1 MLKEKFEQRLYQW
14 KKFRES
20 LETDD
25 DPISTCIDFCN
36 NLEYDRLW
44 IDPYDKDQWP
54 GPWDLLHQNLYCNL
68 SKLLFFCYTF
78 QLTDRFSQSSFEIHI
93 GISQQQSAHHFVLFI
108 DKTPIGY
115 YNDIMCV
122 LENLNDLETELCVAM
137 PAVY

>member
-25 DPISTCIDFCN
+25 DPISTCINFCN

-54 GPWDLLHQNLYCNL
+54 GPWIYCIKIYIVIYQNCYFFAT
-68 SKLLFFCYTF
+68 LF
-78 QLTDRFSQSSFEIHI
+78 S
-93 GISQQQSAHHFVLFI
+93 
-108 DKTPIGY
+108 
-115 YNDIMCV
+115 
-122 LENLNDLETELCVAM
+122 
-137 PAVY
+137 